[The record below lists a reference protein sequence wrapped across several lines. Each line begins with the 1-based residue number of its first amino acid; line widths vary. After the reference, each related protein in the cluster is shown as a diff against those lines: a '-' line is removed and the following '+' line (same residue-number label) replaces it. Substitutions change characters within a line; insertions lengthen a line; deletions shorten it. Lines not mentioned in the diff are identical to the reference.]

1 MATHSSVLAW
11 RILGTVAWWASVCGL
26 PSMGLHRVGYD
37 WSDLAATAALFYF
50 YCYHF
55 TLFSLVENR
64 FFFNFYI
71 PVPRKIYIYWM
82 NLFHEYHHPSHLL
95 HSKAWLTSTQICT
108 ESMLISGHCFIQVI
122 SHQSVFQS
130 SGQWAVADSPV
141 GTLVCCSQ
149 LMVARSMGTS
159 IGLELVGIF
168 TLWK

>member
-26 PSMGLHRVGYD
+26 PSMGLHRVGYE
-37 WSDLAATAALFYF
+37 WSELAATAALFYF

-95 HSKAWLTSTQICT
+95 HSKAWLTSYTDLHREHVNFWT
-108 ESMLISGHCFIQVI
+108 LLHS

-149 LMVARSMGTS
+149 LMVARGMGTS